1 MLDYSKYVCQ
11 LYLKMSWKH
20 KLLVVCVVLAVVIEG
35 TPASDR
41 EDDKSIHLLVTVK
54 NVRLTNRRLS
64 HLALMLDSVV
74 SRAVLK
80 PLHWIFLIDPG
91 EFVIALL

>member
-1 MLDYSKYVCQ
+1 
-11 LYLKMSWKH
+11 MSWKH
-20 KLLVVCVVLAVVIEG
+20 KYLGVGLVFAAVLDG
-35 TPASDR
+35 TPAATYR

-54 NVRLTNRRLS
+54 KVRQTNRRLS

-74 SRAVLK
+74 SRALLR

-91 EFVIALL
+91 EFIIIALFMLQILY